1 MRDDDIETEDT
12 AAEAFARLEGEVA
25 LVRRAVQQLAAE
37 KAEICIPDYSSTLGE
52 LVKRLGSA
60 ERTLKTIEDKPA
72 MELTPEE
79 MVQRI
84 NRAAR
89 QARESDEWQLGQA
102 QERFEKGAH
111 ELRGIASTMRTI
123 DEQRRHLLW
132 AIGGGILAGCL
143 LWSILP
149 GAILRSLP
157 QSWNMPEKM
166 AAHIVGAPSV
176 WEGGVRLMRAGS
188 PEAYEAIAAAAVI
201 RQHNRE
207 KIAGCEKA
215 ALDEDKEVPCTIRID
230 TPPEDMETRP
240 R

>member
-1 MRDDDIETEDT
+1 MDDDDIDTDDT

-37 KAEICIPDYSSTLGE
+37 KAEIRIPDYSRTLGE
-52 LVKRLGSA
+52 LVKRLGAA
-60 ERTLKTIEDKPA
+60 EQTLETIAGKPA
-72 MELTPEE
+72 MELTPED
-79 MVQRI
+79 MAQRI

-89 QARESDEWQLGQA
+89 QARESDASELRQA
-102 QERFEKGAH
+102 EECFDKGTY

-132 AIGGGILAGCL
+132 AVVGGILAGCL

-188 PEAYEAIAAAAVI
+188 PEAYEAIAAAAVM
-201 RQHNRE
+201 RGDNRE
-207 KIAGCEKA
+207 KIAACEKA
-215 ALDEDKEVPCTIRID
+215 ALNAKKKVRCTIRIGH
-230 TPPEDMETRP
+230 PNL
-240 R
+240 